1 MRSSLDSSC
10 AQRLTASEGKRPLI
24 VGLRLDFIGEVFK
37 IGSPEVERWP
47 MGWVTIQ
54 PELFLLCHF
63 CGFEGN
69 CY

>member
-1 MRSSLDSSC
+1 MRFSLDSSC
-10 AQRLTASEGKRPLI
+10 AQRLQVKGKGPLI
-24 VGLRLDFIGEVFK
+24 VGPRLGFIGEVFK

-54 PELFLLCHF
+54 PELFLLCHV